1 MHVIRAPAVVLGLSF
16 LAAAAVPAA
25 APVTDAGSGDLS
37 ARLAKVEKALDNRG
51 LVDMLAQLQS
61 LQQEIA
67 RLRGEIEVQNHTFEQ
82 LRAAQREQYAHL
94 DERLRRMETGIGT
107 APAGPATEAATAPAE
122 QNPPLED
129 LPPAVTD
136 EEAPGGDSGQP
147 ALTVETID
155 KPPAPAA
162 PAAQPAEAATT
173 VAAAAPAI
181 IATPPVD
188 DPVRE
193 RDDYQQAF
201 KLLKQSL
208 YEQAIKAFREFLAAH
223 PGSEYA
229 DNAQYWLGEAY
240 YVTRQYDHALSEY
253 QALASKYPASQKVPD
268 ALLKIGYSYQE
279 LGKEDEAKRQFSDLR
294 QRFPGTTAARLADDR
309 LKTMGS
315 AQSGRATH

>member
-1 MHVIRAPAVVLGLSF
+1 MHPIRALAATVALSF
-16 LAAAAVPAA
+16 LAAAGARAA
-25 APVTDAGSGDLS
+25 APVTDASSGDLA
-37 ARLAKVEKALDNRG
+37 ARLAKVERLLDNRG
-51 LVDMLAQLQS
+51 LVDMLAQIES

-67 RLRGEIEVQNHTFEQ
+67 RLRGEIETQNHTLDQ
-82 LRAAQREQYAHL
+82 LRAAQRDQYAQL
-94 DERLRRMETGIGT
+94 DERLRRLETGLGAGSAET
-107 APAGPATEAATAPAE
+107 PAAPAD

-129 LPPAVTD
+129 LSPAATD
-136 EEAPGGDSGQP
+136 DETAGDASGQS
-147 ALTVETID
+147 ALTVEMVD

-162 PAAQPAEAATT
+162 PAAPPAEPAAT
-173 VAAAAPAI
+173 VAAAAPPAGG
-181 IATPPVD
+181 APSAD

-208 YEQAIKAFREFLAAH
+208 YEQAIKAFRGFLAAH

-240 YVTRQYDHALSEY
+240 YVTRQYDHALAEY
-253 QALASKYPASQKVPD
+253 QTLADKYPDSQKTPD

-279 LGKEDEAKRQFSDLR
+279 LGKDDEARRQLSDLR

-309 LKTMGS
+309 LKTLGGT
-315 AQSGRATH
+315 QTGRATH